1 MKAEEAGKKMDKE
14 IIELPRPNQTIHHT
28 GCMSRVYNLKNE
40 KTLHAIAG
48 YPRPWD
54 PRNPHKV
61 NKFSF
66 LHCFFEGNNSH
77 QIHLRLEQENILAG
91 FDVTFSD
98 APFCESKRSFS
109 VKSKDLMPI
118 LNLLDSWY

>member
-1 MKAEEAGKKMDKE
+1 
-14 IIELPRPNQTIHHT
+14 
-28 GCMSRVYNLKNE
+28 MSRVYNLKNE
-40 KTLHAIAG
+40 KTLHTIAG
-48 YPRPWD
+48 YPKPWD

-98 APFCESKRSFS
+98 VTFCESKCSFS
-109 VKSKDLMPI
+109 VKSKDIVSI